1 MSIVAQWTIET
12 ATAAV
17 KQLTALGAKSQ
28 IKATDTV
35 NGNDVVQV
43 LAVHARVENNMG
55 SGYTHTAQSPDGFD
69 ATAIVADLKK
79 QAGAAAK
86 RTSAAIRSERSRS

>member
-1 MSIVAQWTIET
+1 MSNANKWSIET

-17 KQLTALGAKSQ
+17 KALTALGAKAK
-28 IKATDTV
+28 IKADDAV
-35 NGNDVVQV
+35 VGNDVVQV
-43 LAVHARVENNMG
+43 LSVHASVENNMG

-69 ATAIVADLKK
+69 AAAIVADLKK

-86 RTSAAIRSERSRS
+86 ATRSAIRRERAQS

>member
-1 MSIVAQWTIET
+1 MSNVTQWTIET

-17 KQLTALGAKSQ
+17 KALTALGARSQ

-35 NGNDVVQV
+35 VGNDVVQV

-69 ATAIVADLKK
+69 AATIVADLKK
-79 QAGAAAK
+79 QASAAAG
-86 RTSAAIRSERSRS
+86 RTRGAIRRERSRS